1 MASAIR
7 IRMYRP
13 GFGDCFLLR
22 FGSGKNAG
30 HVLIEFG
37 AHMHGEIGT
46 MDKIMDDIEKETQN
60 KLDLLIATH
69 AHRDHISGFG
79 KFAARFAK
87 FKITEVWLPWTDNP
101 KDPVA
106 STFTRKHLALY
117 AKIESHLRL
126 ALGATE
132 ADPKYALAL
141 DALSNLRGKE
151 AATSELARGFGTGAA
166 VRYLEA
172 GKSIAKAGKIAGLSA
187 EIQGPSRD
195 QSFLTRMDPPANQQF
210 LTKPGD
216 TTSGVHPFLKLE
228 IRKGEPDYDVI
239 VKEGQPE
246 VAHHGSENA
255 TPVDVVNALKSAG
268 LIAMVPT
275 QIKPFPTIPRMPLL
289 MELEKH
295 CAGNVAI
302 RSDWVDVDTAPAGPT
317 PKPAFPKGFQSGEV
331 WIDYKF

>member
-1 MASAIR
+1 
-7 IRMYRP
+7 
-13 GFGDCFLLR
+13 
-22 FGSGKNAG
+22 
-30 HVLIEFG
+30 
-37 AHMHGEIGT
+37 
-46 MDKIMDDIEKETQN
+46 
-60 KLDLLIATH
+60 
-69 AHRDHISGFG
+69 
-79 KFAARFAK
+79 
-87 FKITEVWLPWTDNP
+87 
-101 KDPVA
+101 
-106 STFTRKHLALY
+106 
-117 AKIESHLRL
+117 
-126 ALGATE
+126 
-132 ADPKYALAL
+132 
-141 DALSNLRGKE
+141 
-151 AATSELARGFGTGAA
+151 LARGFGTGAA

-246 VAHHGSENA
+246 LDQKALDELHRLAETPAERLALALDSVRNNTSLVVVFRFHGRTLLFPGDAQWGNWQSWIGTDAARRLLGEVDFLKVAHHGSENA